1 MLFKNSKKISL
12 LIVLIFLTLFG
23 CSRSGPQLAK
33 DPDRGAKFDVEV
45 ISPKNTGKNLRD
57 SASKFSEE
65 QTALSK
71 LSEEER
77 SSQKRRSNLYGS
89 KNNEGVKASGGPLK
103 VVDLNLEIKN
113 LETIPITLKMDE
125 INIRAAL
132 KLFASL
138 VNRNII
144 IGEEVDGTISLDFD
158 NVKWGSAVY
167 AVLDMKNLVM
177 EADYSSKLLRVHTK
191 EKYVQLEKDKI
202 DTTKIRHKN
211 FSSLNDGSD
220 VSIDLSDPNNASQKN
235 SAVFKIYYQTS
246 KDMAAKIKELISK
259 DDPDGEPKIV
269 EDDKNNQIVV
279 NATERQL
286 SKIESILDTFDVKKK
301 QILIEAYIVN
311 AKDTFERKLGARV
324 GANYVNPSTGSS
336 GNTTEQISGIAGS
349 AAGTTDTSGAGLS
362 ASGLALGTTAGSLAD
377 FSFSGTSGIG
387 IIGRLGMARLKVEIN
402 ALEAEGLTETISNP
416 KIYAMDGEDAN
427 MTQGQQI
434 PYTVAGGSNIA
445 SSTQFVNANLNLKVK
460 PKIIGNGKI
469 LLEID
474 LVNDSVSGTTS
485 PPPIDKQNFKS
496 KITIDDKS
504 IAVLGGVYTTTK
516 GQSIARTPLLGE
528 LPVIGNLFKSD
539 KKQDDKTQLLVFIT
553 ATII

>member
-1 MLFKNSKKISL
+1 M
-12 LIVLIFLTLFG
+12 
-23 CSRSGPQLAK
+23 
-33 DPDRGAKFDVEV
+33 
-45 ISPKNTGKNLRD
+45 
-57 SASKFSEE
+57 
-65 QTALSK
+65 
-71 LSEEER
+71 
-77 SSQKRRSNLYGS
+77 
-89 KNNEGVKASGGPLK
+89 
-103 VVDLNLEIKN
+103 
-113 LETIPITLKMDE
+113 
-125 INIRAAL
+125 
-132 KLFASL
+132 
-138 VNRNII
+138 
-144 IGEEVDGTISLDFD
+144 
-158 NVKWGSAVY
+158 
-167 AVLDMKNLVM
+167 
-177 EADYSSKLLRVHTK
+177 
-191 EKYVQLEKDKI
+191 
-202 DTTKIRHKN
+202 
-211 FSSLNDGSD
+211 
-220 VSIDLSDPNNASQKN
+220 SDPNNASQKN

-336 GNTTEQISGIAGS
+336 NTVEQISGIQGS
-349 AAGTTDTSGAGLS
+349 AGGTTETSGAGLS
-362 ASGLALGTTAGSLAD
+362 ASGIALGTTAGSLAD

-434 PYTVAGGSNIA
+434 PYTVDGGANIA

-469 LLEID
+469 LLEVD
-474 LVNDSVSGTTS
+474 LVNDSVAGTTS

>member
-12 LIVLIFLTLFG
+12 LTVLIFLTLFG

-57 SASKFSEE
+57 SANKFAEE
-65 QTALSK
+65 QSVLSK

-259 DDPDGEPKIV
+259 DDPDGETKIV

-416 KIYAMDGEDAN
+416 KIYAMDGEEAN

-434 PYTVAGGSNIA
+434 AYTVAGGANIA

-469 LLEID
+469 LLEVD
-474 LVNDSVSGTTS
+474 LVNDSVAGTTS

-516 GQSIARTPLLGE
+516 GESIARTPLLGE
-528 LPVIGNLFKSD
+528 LPIIGNLFKSD

-553 ATII
+553 AIII

>member
-434 PYTVAGGSNIA
+434 PYTVAGGANIA

>member
-1 MLFKNSKKISL
+1 MFFFNSKKISF
-12 LIVLIFLTLFG
+12 IVLFVFLALFG
-23 CSRSGPQLAK
+23 CSRSGPELAK
-33 DPDRGAKFDVEV
+33 DSDLGAKFNAEV
-45 ISPKNTGKNLRD
+45 ISIKNTGKNLRD
-57 SASKFSEE
+57 SSNKFVDE
-65 QTALSK
+65 QSALSK
-71 LSEEER
+71 LSEEE
-77 SSQKRRSNLYGS
+77 SSTQKRRSNLYGG
-89 KNNEGVKASGGPLK
+89 KNNEGVKNPSGPLK
-103 VVDLNLEIKN
+103 VIDLNLEIKN

-324 GANYVNPSTGSS
+324 GANYVNQGAKN
-336 GNTTEQISGIAGS
+336 GAEQISGITGGTPG
-349 AAGTTDTSGAGLS
+349 GTTDTSGTGLT
-362 ASGLALGTTAGSLAD
+362 ASGLALGTAAGSLAD

-402 ALEAEGLTETISNP
+402 ALEAEGITETISNP

-434 PYTVAGGSNIA
+434 PYTVAGGANIA

-469 LLEID
+469 LLE
-474 LVNDSVSGTTS
+474 V
-485 PPPIDKQNFKS
+485 
-496 KITIDDKS
+496 
-504 IAVLGGVYTTTK
+504 
-516 GQSIARTPLLGE
+516 E
-528 LPVIGNLFKSD
+528 IGRAH
-539 KKQDDKTQLLVFIT
+539 V
-553 ATII
+553 

>member
-1 MLFKNSKKISL
+1 MFFLNSKKISL
-12 LIVLIFLTLFG
+12 IVLFIFLTLFG

-57 SASKFSEE
+57 NANKFAEE
-65 QTALSK
+65 QSVLSK

-89 KNNEGVKASGGPLK
+89 KSNEGVKTSGGPLK

-220 VSIDLSDPNNASQKN
+220 VSIDLTDPNNASQKN

-336 GNTTEQISGIAGS
+336 NTVEQISGIQGS
-349 AAGTTDTSGAGLS
+349 AGGTTETSGAGLS
-362 ASGLALGTTAGSLAD
+362 ASGIALGTTAGSLAD

-416 KIYAMDGEDAN
+416 KIYAMDGEEAN

-434 PYTVAGGSNIA
+434 AYTVAGGANIA

-469 LLEID
+469 LLEVD
-474 LVNDSVSGTTS
+474 LVNDSVAGTTS

-516 GQSIARTPLLGE
+516 GETIARTPLLGE
-528 LPVIGNLFKSD
+528 LPIIGNLFKSD

-553 ATII
+553 AIII